1 MLRELDEALRLRALA
16 ENAEVEEGPDDLAGL
31 GFWQVE
37 NHGKDL
43 LGKLHQ
49 LLEKRLVFV
58 DLTQSRDR
66 QLARLDAF
74 FCDV

>member
-1 MLRELDEALRLRALA
+1 MLRELDEALRLRALT
-16 ENAEVEEGPDDLAGL
+16 ENAEVEESSDDLSGL
-31 GFWQVE
+31 GLWQIE
-37 NHGKDL
+37 DHGEDL

-49 LLEKRLVFV
+49 LIEKRLVFV
-58 DLTQSRDR
+58 DLAEPSDR